1 VIDWAEKQRAVCPAV
16 PPVEPEPEPEPEPEE
31 VEEVL
36 DVADVTLAAKP

>member
-1 VIDWAEKQRAVCPAV
+1 MTSRRL
-16 PPVEPEPEPEPEPEE
+16 EPEPEPQATSDAEPEPEPKE